1 MADLDLRTGATA
13 HVARLDDCTVTFPDT
28 GSGAY
33 TAVRNISLA
42 VQRGKLISVVG
53 PTGSGKSTILN
64 MVAGLLEP
72 SSGAVYVNGSPLR
85 GLNKTAGYLFQQDTL
100 LPWRKA
106 VDNVALAL
114 DYRREN
120 KREAREQ
127 ARLWLKKVGLE
138 GFEDRYPAQLSG
150 GQRRRIAMAQMWIT
164 NPDLILMDE
173 PFSSLD
179 AQTRL
184 IMQQEVLQV
193 WQNSGAGALF
203 ITHDLDEAVSLSDE
217 IFVLSAGPASTLA
230 GRFDVPIE
238 RPRNLLD
245 IKRLP
250 EYQQIYDE
258 VWSCLKKEVL
268 NTYGLKSA

>member
-1 MADLDLRTGATA
+1 MAEPYLSTDAA
-13 HVARLDDCTVTFPDT
+13 VPVARLDDCTVTFPDT

-33 TAVRNISLA
+33 TAVRNISLS

-64 MVAGLLEP
+64 MVAGLLRP
-72 SSGAVYVNGSPLR
+72 SAGAVYVNGSRLQ
-85 GLNKTAGYLFQQDTL
+85 GLNRSAGYLFQQDTL

-106 VDNVALAL
+106 VDNVALSL
-114 DYRREN
+114 DYRRGDKAESR
-120 KREAREQ
+120 KQARE
-127 ARLWLKKVGLE
+127 WLKKVGLA
-138 GFEDRYPAQLSG
+138 GFEERYPAQLSG

-164 NPDLILMDE
+164 EPDLILMDE

-184 IMQQEVLQV
+184 IMQQEILQL
-193 WQNSGAGALF
+193 WQSSGAGALF

-217 IFVLSAGPASTLA
+217 IFVLSSGPASTLA
-230 GRFDVPIE
+230 GRFDVPLE
-238 RPRNLLD
+238 RPRDLLD

-250 EYQQIYDE
+250 EYQEIYDE
-258 VWSCLKKEVL
+258 VWSCLKQEVL